1 LPYGCQPPGCKP
13 TEDLP
18 AASVLWYG
26 LASEGV
32 RVRHIIVISAITL
45 SLFAML
51 WLGVVV
57 FKLSAIETTVA
68 SGLTV
73 VLIGLGLLITTGA
86 FRRPPPQE

>member
-1 LPYGCQPPGCKP
+1 MRYRIRPPGSKP
-13 TEDLP
+13 TEVVP
-18 AASVLWYG
+18 ATGALWYG

-32 RVRHIIVISAITL
+32 RVRHIVVISAITL

-57 FKLSAIETTVA
+57 FELSAIETTVA

-73 VLIGLGLLITTGA
+73 VLVGLGLLITTGA